1 MGMPKADFSKSK
13 AAVTVNL
20 PAGIATAFT
29 GKDGTISTE
38 APMLRGE
45 NGFTVHSL
53 LTTGET
59 LQETNGVFN
68 PSTAASYT
76 PVGRFDGIGAFKSDS
91 GTVRVLVNHEIGSAA
106 GRTRARRLDHSYQ
119 EPVMTSRST
128 ALFAFLGLAAV
139 PALQNPWPQPEGLS
153 ERWSE
158 RELPDGGFRATA
170 TGAAVSCR
178 LVPEGADGGAP

>member
-106 GRTRARRLDHSYQ
+106 GYTISDGGSGRVSLDGARISYFDIDTKTMAT
-119 EPVMTSRST
+119 VST
-128 ALFAFLGLAAV
+128 AG
-139 PALQNPWPQPEGLS
+139 
-153 ERWSE
+153 
-158 RELPDGGFRATA
+158 
-170 TGAAVSCR
+170 
-178 LVPEGADGGAP
+178 